1 VVDTR
6 RQEASDTRQQGSVD
20 ADRQRRPGAELRV
33 GIVSIQGA
41 VQPHAAAVTR
51 AGAAWARVRHP
62 EDLDGLDAL
71 ILPGGES
78 TTISKGLE
86 RVGLYEALEAFAR
99 SGRPV
104 LGTCAGAILMAR
116 EVEGFP
122 VRSLGL
128 IDVTAV
134 RNAYGTQVDS
144 FATVARG
151 ELEGLRAIFIRAP
164 RLKRPGPEVEV
175 LARVDGWPVFVRQQN
190 ALATTFHPE
199 LTPDGRVHAALLEL
213 ARTRRC
219 ERANPPDPLAA
230 STDLEIGSASA
241 PLRLGP
247 SG

>member
-1 VVDTR
+1 MVV
-6 RQEASDTRQQGSVD
+6 
-20 ADRQRRPGAELRV
+20 ADRQSRSAAKLRV

-51 AGAAWARVRHP
+51 AGAAWVPVRHTK
-62 EDLDGLDAL
+62 DFDGLDAL

-86 RVGLYEALEAFAR
+86 RVGLYEALEAFAQ

-122 VRSLGL
+122 VRCLGL
-128 IDVTAV
+128 IDAIAV

-144 FATVARG
+144 FATVAQG

-164 RLKRPGPEVEV
+164 RLKRPGPDVEV
-175 LARVDGWPVFVRQQN
+175 LARVDGWPVFVRQRN

-199 LTPDGRVHAALLEL
+199 LTPGRPRSRRPAGTRAENSR
-213 ARTRRC
+213 ARSLRPHIARIHF
-219 ERANPPDPLAA
+219 PP
-230 STDLEIGSASA
+230 A
-241 PLRLGP
+241 P
-247 SG
+247 S

>member
-1 VVDTR
+1 MV
-6 RQEASDTRQQGSVD
+6 AAG
-20 ADRQRRPGAELRV
+20 RPSRPAAELRV

-41 VQPHAAAVTR
+41 VQPHAAAVAR
-51 AGAAWARVRHP
+51 AGAAWAPVRHAR
-62 EDLDGLDAL
+62 DFDGLDAL

-86 RVGLYEALEAFAR
+86 RLGLYEALEAFAQ

-122 VRSLGL
+122 VRCLGL
-128 IDVTAV
+128 IDVIAV

-144 FATVARG
+144 FATVAQG

-164 RLKRPGPEVEV
+164 RLKRPGPDVEV
-175 LARVDGWPVFVRQQN
+175 LARVDGWPVFVRQRN

-199 LTPDGRVHAALLEL
+199 LTQDGRVHAALLEL
-213 ARTRRC
+213 AQKRR
-219 ERANPPDPLAA
+219 
-230 STDLEIGSASA
+230 S
-241 PLRLGP
+241 
-247 SG
+247 

>member
-1 VVDTR
+1 MAGGNQPTTAVAGR
-6 RQEASDTRQQGSVD
+6 AS
-20 ADRQRRPGAELRV
+20 RPFAGLRV

-41 VQPHAAAVTR
+41 VEPHAAAIER
-51 AGAAWARVRHP
+51 AGARWKPVRHVRDL
-62 EDLDGLDAL
+62 EDLDAL

-86 RVGLYEALEAFAR
+86 REGLYEAIEAFAA
-99 SGRPV
+99 SGRPI

-116 EVEGFP
+116 DVEGFP

-144 FATVARG
+144 FATVAQG

-164 RLKRPGPEVEV
+164 RLKRPGPDVEV
-175 LARVDGWPVFVRQQN
+175 LARVDGWPVFVRQGN

-199 LTPDGRVHAALLEL
+199 LTSDGRVHAALLEL
-213 ARTRRC
+213 ARKC
-219 ERANPPDPLAA
+219 ER
-230 STDLEIGSASA
+230 
-241 PLRLGP
+241 
-247 SG
+247 